1 MAQIFTSVSQLIGGT
16 PLLEL
21 CRTPEGG
28 RLLVKPECFNPTG
41 SAKDRAALGM
51 LTAARQQGLLQADT
65 VIIEPTSGNT
75 GIALC
80 ALAAAWGLRCVIV
93 MPGSMSRER
102 QLLMAAYGAEV
113 VLTPAEEG
121 MPGAVA
127 AAKALA
133 ARNPFSFIPDQFCSR
148 ANAQAHYDTTGP
160 EIWEDTQGAV
170 DIFVAGVGTG
180 GTLTGAGKYLKEQN
194 PQIRVV
200 AVEPASSP
208 VLSGGKPGKHGIQG
222 IGPGFIPEVLDR
234 SVIDQILTV
243 SQEDAVTAARG
254 LARRKGLLVGISSGA
269 ALHAAFQLLKEHAG
283 KTVVAV
289 LPDSGERYLS
299 TGIFG

>member
-51 LTAARQQGLLQADT
+51 LTSARQQGLLQADT
-65 VIIEPTSGNT
+65 VIIEPSSGNT

-80 ALAAAWGLRCVIV
+80 ALAAAWGLRCIIV
-93 MPGSMSRER
+93 MPESMSKER

-113 VLTPAEEG
+113 VLTSAEEG

-133 ARNPFSFIPDQFCSR
+133 DQYPFCFLPDQFCSQ

-160 EIWEDTQGAV
+160 EIWQDTQGAV
-170 DIFVAGVGTG
+170 DIFVAGAGTG
-180 GTLTGAGKYLKEQN
+180 GTLTGAGRFLKEQN
-194 PQIRVV
+194 PQLRVV
-200 AVEPASSP
+200 AVEPADSP

-222 IGPGFIPEVLDR
+222 IGPGFIPEVLDK
-234 SVIDQILTV
+234 SVIDQIFTV
-243 SQEDAVTAARG
+243 SQEDAITAARG

-269 ALHAAFQLLKEHAG
+269 ALHAAFQLLKEYAG

>member
-41 SAKDRAALGM
+41 SAKDRAAEGM

-65 VIIEPTSGNT
+65 VIIEPSSGNT

-80 ALAAAWGLRCVIV
+80 ALAAAWGLRCIIV
-93 MPGSMSRER
+93 MPESMSKER

-133 ARNPFSFIPDQFCSR
+133 DQYPFSFLPDQFCSQ

-160 EIWEDTQGAV
+160 EIWQDTQGAV
-170 DIFVAGVGTG
+170 DIFVAGAGTG
-180 GTLTGAGKYLKEQN
+180 GTLTGAGRFLKEQN
-194 PQIRVV
+194 PQLRVV
-200 AVEPASSP
+200 AVEPSDSP

-222 IGPGFIPEVLDR
+222 IGPGFIPEILDK
-234 SVIDQILTV
+234 SVIDQIFTV
-243 SQEDAVTAARG
+243 SQEDAITAARG

-269 ALHAAFQLLKEHAG
+269 ALHAAFQLLKEHAE

>member
-51 LTAARQQGLLQADT
+51 LTSARQQGLLQADT
-65 VIIEPTSGNT
+65 VIIEPSSGNT

-80 ALAAAWGLRCVIV
+80 ALAAAWGLRCIIV
-93 MPGSMSRER
+93 MPESMSKER

-133 ARNPFSFIPDQFCSR
+133 EQYPFSFLPDQFCSQ

-160 EIWEDTQGAV
+160 EIWQDTQGAV
-170 DIFVAGVGTG
+170 DIFVAGAGTG
-180 GTLTGAGKYLKEQN
+180 GSLTGAGRFLKEQY
-194 PQIRVV
+194 PQLRVV
-200 AVEPASSP
+200 AVEPADSP
-208 VLSGGKPGKHGIQG
+208 VLSGG
-222 IGPGFIPEVLDR
+222 
-234 SVIDQILTV
+234 
-243 SQEDAVTAARG
+243 
-254 LARRKGLLVGISSGA
+254 
-269 ALHAAFQLLKEHAG
+269 
-283 KTVVAV
+283 
-289 LPDSGERYLS
+289 
-299 TGIFG
+299 

>member
-1 MAQIFTSVSQLIGGT
+1 
-16 PLLEL
+16 
-21 CRTPEGG
+21 
-28 RLLVKPECFNPTG
+28 
-41 SAKDRAALGM
+41 
-51 LTAARQQGLLQADT
+51 
-65 VIIEPTSGNT
+65 
-75 GIALC
+75 
-80 ALAAAWGLRCVIV
+80 
-93 MPGSMSRER
+93 MSKER

-133 ARNPFSFIPDQFCSR
+133 DQYPFSFLPDQFCSQ

-160 EIWEDTQGAV
+160 EIWQDTQGAV
-170 DIFVAGVGTG
+170 DIFVAGAGTG
-180 GTLTGAGKYLKEQN
+180 GTLTGAGRFLKEQN
-194 PQIRVV
+194 PQLRVV
-200 AVEPASSP
+200 APADSP

-222 IGPGFIPEVLDR
+222 IGPGFIPEVLDK
-234 SVIDQILTV
+234 SVIDQIFTV
-243 SQEDAVTAARG
+243 SQEDAITAARG

>member
-1 MAQIFTSVSQLIGGT
+1 
-16 PLLEL
+16 
-21 CRTPEGG
+21 
-28 RLLVKPECFNPTG
+28 
-41 SAKDRAALGM
+41 
-51 LTAARQQGLLQADT
+51 
-65 VIIEPTSGNT
+65 
-75 GIALC
+75 
-80 ALAAAWGLRCVIV
+80 
-93 MPGSMSRER
+93 MSRER

-133 ARNPFSFIPDQFCSR
+133 AQNPFSFIPDQFCSQ

-160 EIWEDTQGAV
+160 EIWEDTQGVV

-200 AVEPASSP
+200 AVEPAASP

-222 IGPGFIPEVLDR
+222 IGPGFIPEVLDK

>member
-51 LTAARQQGLLQADT
+51 LTSARQQGLLQADT
-65 VIIEPTSGNT
+65 VIIEPSSGNT

-80 ALAAAWGLRCVIV
+80 ALAAAWGLRCIIV
-93 MPGSMSRER
+93 MPESMSKER

-113 VLTPAEEG
+113 VLTSAEEG

-133 ARNPFSFIPDQFCSR
+133 DQYPFCFLPDQFCSQ

-160 EIWEDTQGAV
+160 EIWQDTQGAV
-170 DIFVAGVGTG
+170 DIFVAGAGTG
-180 GTLTGAGKYLKEQN
+180 GTLTGAGRFLKEQN
-194 PQIRVV
+194 PQLRVV
-200 AVEPASSP
+200 AVEPADSP

-222 IGPGFIPEVLDR
+222 IGPGFIPEVLDK
-234 SVIDQILTV
+234 SVIDQIFTV
-243 SQEDAVTAARG
+243 SQEDAITAARG

-269 ALHAAFQLLKEHAG
+269 ALHAAFQLLKEHAE

-299 TGIFG
+299 TGIFE